1 MSDRDSGTVK
11 ILLVDDIEDNL
22 LVLEAL
28 LKRPDVELLKAVSGR
43 QALELLLEQDVALA
57 LIDVQMPEMDGF
69 ELAELMRGANRTS
82 QVPIIFVTAGMQ
94 EQGRVFRGY
103 DAGAVD
109 FLFKPIE
116 PRVLHNKVKVF
127 VELYRQRQNLENTL
141 RLNEELIAVV
151 SHDLR
156 NPLNLIMMSAALLK
170 ETAAQPQVQAA
181 SDKIERSAGR
191 IVAIINDLLD
201 LSRARLG
208 GGIPV
213 ERTSCNLSE
222 LTRTTVDELVGADPG
237 RAIQVEYRGD
247 LRGHWDGSRLEQVLS
262 NLVAN
267 ALHHGEPGTA
277 VTVTVDGRSPNEVV
291 VSVHNAGVVP
301 RSKMSVLFQPF
312 LTGHAKEK
320 SRDGLGLGLYIVKQI
335 AIAHGGDV
343 SVTSDES
350 SGTTFHVRLPRH

>member
-1 MSDRDSGTVK
+1 MAERDSGTVK

-28 LKRPDVELLKAVSGR
+28 LKRPDVELLKALSGR

-69 ELAELMRGANRTS
+69 ELAELMRGTNRTS
-82 QVPIIFVTAGMQ
+82 HVPIIFVTAGMQ

-127 VELYRQRQNLENTL
+127 VELHRQRQNLENTL

-170 ETAAQPQVQAA
+170 ETASERQVKAA

-191 IVAIINDLLD
+191 IVSIIDDLLD

-213 ERTSCNLSE
+213 ERVPCDLSE
-222 LTRTTVDELVGADPG
+222 LTRATVDELIGAEPE
-237 RAIQVEYRGD
+237 RSIRVEFQGD

-267 ALHHGEPGTA
+267 ALHHGEPHMP
-277 VTVTVDGRSPNEVV
+277 VTVTVDGRAAQQVV
-291 VSVHNAGVVP
+291 VAVHNAGVVP
-301 RSKMSVLFQPF
+301 AEKRCALFQPF
-312 LTGHAKEK
+312 LTGRSREK

-335 AIAHGGDV
+335 ALAHGGDV

-350 SGTTFHVRLPRH
+350 SGTTFHVSLPRH